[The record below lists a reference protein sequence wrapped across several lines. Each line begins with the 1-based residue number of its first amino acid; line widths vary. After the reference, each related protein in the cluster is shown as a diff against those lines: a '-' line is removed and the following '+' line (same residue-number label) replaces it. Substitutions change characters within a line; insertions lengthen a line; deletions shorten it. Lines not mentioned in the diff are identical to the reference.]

1 MRKLLALAAMVA
13 VGAVVT
19 ASASFAEEKEEEK
32 KPMSIH
38 DVMEKGFKGGK
49 SLYRAVTNKKK
60 ESTKEQNEKFLGM
73 LKDMAKQKPPKG
85 DEESWKKFTTAM
97 IEPAEMIVKGEEVE
111 KAKLAL
117 KKSASCAKCHK
128 AHKPKDKKE

>member
-1 MRKLLALAAMVA
+1 MRKLLALAAVVA

-19 ASASFAEEKEEEK
+19 ASASLAEEKKEEEK

-49 SLYRAVTNKKK
+49 SLFRAVTNKKK
-60 ESTKEQNEKFLGM
+60 ESTEEQNKKFLGM
-73 LKDMAKQKPPKG
+73 LKDMAKQKPPMG
-85 DEESWKKFTTAM
+85 DEESWKKLTTAM
-97 IEPAEMIVKGEEVE
+97 IEPAEMIVKGEDVA

-117 KKSASCAKCHK
+117 KKAASCAKCHK
-128 AHKPKDKKE
+128 AHKPKE